1 MAADVALAG
10 RVTDAKSG
18 SAAGWNVAGG
28 ADGDGVVEM
37 VEVAAA
43 AAADCIA
50 GQSAA
55 NGKNPVVAAPD
66 SAVVVDGDGDGDG
79 GESDGLHGDVGEAGH
94 CSTAAAAAAADESE
108 REAKLL
114 DLAWWSKWTQAA
126 DSEFQLRRAEQRKEA
141 RLDKDRRAEPIGDA
155 LNHHQQ
161 QLFNAW
167 KRRPDRSAGM
177 QITTSSCFRRRT
189 QTCLLSGM
197 VMRNRRWTS
206 CIIFA

>member
-1 MAADVALAG
+1 MALAG

-18 SAAGWNVAGG
+18 SAAGWNVVGG
-28 ADGDGVVEM
+28 ADGDGALEM
-37 VEVAAA
+37 AEVAVA

-50 GQSAA
+50 GQSAG
-55 NGKNPVVAAPD
+55 NGKNPVAAAPN
-66 SAVVVDGDGDGDG
+66 SAAVVDGDGDGDG
-79 GESDGLHGDVGEAGH
+79 GESDGLHGDAGEAGH
-94 CSTAAAAAAADESE
+94 CSTAAAAAAAADEGE
-108 REAKLL
+108 QEARLL
-114 DLAWWSKWTQAA
+114 DLAWWSKWAQAA

-141 RLDKDRRAEPIGDA
+141 RLERDRRAEPIGDA
-155 LNHHQQ
+155 RNHHQQ
-161 QLFNAW
+161 QLFNAL
-167 KRRPDRSAGM
+167 KRRSDRSAGM